1 MQLGAFTPI
10 SIGNAILE
18 CVTFLRLLE
27 ITLNGFFFQSVG
39 IETQQKMQKQKNNDV
54 WLADVN
60 TAVFSPRL
68 WDVMKQK
75 DRWSVDVAGD
85 GG

>member
-1 MQLGAFTPI
+1 M
-10 SIGNAILE
+10 
-18 CVTFLRLLE
+18 LE
-27 ITLNGFFFQSVG
+27 ITLNTFFSKCWYRNATEE
-39 IETQQKMQKQKNNDV
+39 ILKNNDV